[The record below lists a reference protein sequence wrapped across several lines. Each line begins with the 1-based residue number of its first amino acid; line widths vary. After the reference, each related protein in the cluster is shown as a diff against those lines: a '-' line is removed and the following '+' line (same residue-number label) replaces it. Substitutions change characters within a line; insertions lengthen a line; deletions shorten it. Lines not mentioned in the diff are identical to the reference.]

1 MKRTYRDQTPR
12 EIIARFD
19 GVCRETGKPIKA
31 GDRCVYY
38 PQGKSIFS
46 LDSKQASTF
55 RSEAFDREWLGH
67 DY

>member
-1 MKRTYRDQTPR
+1 MRRNYRDQTPR

-19 GVCRETGKPIKA
+19 GKCAETGKPIRA
-31 GDRCVYY
+31 GDVCVYY
-38 PQGKSIFS
+38 PSSKSVFH
-46 LDSKQASTF
+46 LTSKQAATF